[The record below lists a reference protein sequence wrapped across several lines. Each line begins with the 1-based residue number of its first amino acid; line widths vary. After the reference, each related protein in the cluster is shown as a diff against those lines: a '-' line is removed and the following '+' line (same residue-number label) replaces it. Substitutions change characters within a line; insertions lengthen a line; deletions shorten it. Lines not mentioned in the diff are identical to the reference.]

1 MKQLLKPRGFALLCA
16 AVLLACSCSR
26 GGEEAPKKE
35 AAAVPQARSPV
46 VEIKTTKGTIVVEL
60 YSDKA
65 PKTVAN
71 FLSYVDKGFYNGT
84 IFHRVIPDFMIQ
96 GGGYTGDRQRKD
108 TGAPVQNEA
117 NNGLK
122 NLSGTVAMARTSD
135 PNSATSQFFINAKD
149 NAFLDFKND
158 SPQGWGYAVFGKV
171 IEGMDV
177 VHAIEHAPTSDQG
190 GAFANMPQ
198 DQVTIESISLRK
210 QP

>member
-1 MKQLLKPRGFALLCA
+1 MNKLLKTRGFALMCA

-26 GGEEAPKKE
+26 GADEAPTKP
-35 AAAVPQARSPV
+35 AAGAPTKNPV
-46 VEIKTTKGTIVVEL
+46 VEIKTNKGTMVVEL
-60 YSDKA
+60 YPDKA

-108 TGAPVQNEA
+108 TDAPVQNEA

-122 NLSGTVAMARTSD
+122 NLAGSIAMARTSD

-171 IEGMDV
+171 IEGTEV

-190 GAFANMPQ
+190 GAFANLPQ
-198 DQVTIESISLRK
+198 DQVTIESISVRK
-210 QP
+210 